1 MPGSGIPG
9 MVKGNEIEDE
19 PRCEAD
25 ADGRHRYRDVSRR
38 EDRGMLCV
46 TEQCHECRMVRETA
60 CGRDEAVVRRR
71 FYDPG
76 RRVPVSK
83 RPGDPAGRN
92 LWNATDI
99 RRGHEMDGTVAR
111 MAPSRQA

>member
-1 MPGSGIPG
+1 MPGSGILG

-60 CGRDEAVVRRR
+60 CGMRRSCAGGFTIRDGECRSARDRAVRR
-71 FYDPG
+71 G
-76 RRVPVSK
+76 
-83 RPGDPAGRN
+83 G
-92 LWNATDI
+92 I
-99 RRGHEMDGTVAR
+99 CGTRQTYVEAMRWMAR
-111 MAPSRQA
+111 